1 MWIFITVKSA
11 TINSMTKIIQ
21 IIFAVAISFLLPF
34 FGFIFLKNS
43 ILVDIV
49 FANSMLILISMTIS
63 LILLSILIHSIINPT
78 DSLVRTAKKISGGN
92 IKIHSNVT
100 SKNKVGQLAKMF
112 NQMTDGI
119 TKIDKKLKESN
130 LKLSAKILEVEK
142 LKTDLKKKEK
152 ATLKILSDLNVEKN
166 KVEKESK
173 NAKKFQQAVESSSD
187 EIIITD
193 LDANI
198 VYVNPTWEKTTGYTL
213 AEVLGKNPR
222 FIQSKK
228 TPEKIHKKMWEALK
242 KGESFV
248 TEDIINIRKDGTE
261 YQEHMSTAPV
271 IIKGETIFY
280 IGISQD
286 ITKRKEVDKM
296 KSEFV
301 AIASHQL
308 RTPLTSIR
316 WVIELFL
323 EKEKITKQGK
333 EYLQDIH
340 ASAQRLSDLV
350 DILLNVSRIEEGNI
364 GVSPRP
370 IELVNF
376 INNYLKELE
385 PLTNKKNL
393 TIKFNHSRKLE
404 VLTDKNAFQNV
415 IQSLVSNSV
424 EYTPDGG
431 KIGITLEKNKHEF
444 CMKISDSG
452 IGIPKEEQKDITH
465 KFTRGSNAM
474 LIKTAGTGMGL
485 YIAYEAVH
493 LLGGKIWF
501 ESEENKGTT
510 FHVILPLKSAKIAGI
525 KKLV

>member
-1 MWIFITVKSA
+1 
-11 TINSMTKIIQ
+11 
-21 IIFAVAISFLLPF
+21 
-34 FGFIFLKNS
+34 
-43 ILVDIV
+43 
-49 FANSMLILISMTIS
+49 
-63 LILLSILIHSIINPT
+63 
-78 DSLVRTAKKISGGN
+78 
-92 IKIHSNVT
+92 
-100 SKNKVGQLAKMF
+100 
-112 NQMTDGI
+112 
-119 TKIDKKLKESN
+119 
-130 LKLSAKILEVEK
+130 
-142 LKTDLKKKEK
+142 
-152 ATLKILSDLNVEKN
+152 
-166 KVEKESK
+166 
-173 NAKKFQQAVESSSD
+173 
-187 EIIITD
+187 
-193 LDANI
+193 
-198 VYVNPTWEKTTGYTL
+198 
-213 AEVLGKNPR
+213 
-222 FIQSKK
+222 
-228 TPEKIHKKMWEALK
+228 
-242 KGESFV
+242 
-248 TEDIINIRKDGTE
+248 
-261 YQEHMSTAPV
+261 
-271 IIKGETIFY
+271 
-280 IGISQD
+280 
-286 ITKRKEVDKM
+286 VDKM